1 MLQPGHFRE
10 RKLWQSILQNHEMHH
25 PSHFI
30 ELNFLANHFI
40 ADGHGP
46 VQFIQR
52 VGQPEMT

>member
-1 MLQPGHFRE
+1 
-10 RKLWQSILQNHEMHH
+10 MHH

-30 ELNFLANHFI
+30 ELNFLANLFFI